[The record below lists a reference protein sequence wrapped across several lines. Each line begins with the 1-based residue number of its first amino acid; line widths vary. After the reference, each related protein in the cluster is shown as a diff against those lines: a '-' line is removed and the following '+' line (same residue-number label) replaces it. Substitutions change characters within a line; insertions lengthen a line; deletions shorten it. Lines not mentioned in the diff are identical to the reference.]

1 MILDILKEIAED
13 LELSFDFGAEWLLSN
28 NAIDVEFPL
37 IAFLPITE
45 ISDDENILKYELSFF
60 VLTNIEPENYNAVD
74 EQFSLIKSMRNK
86 AIEYIRRLRDYE
98 EDNVRL
104 FNITSRNIDFIINN
118 RIFDNYVNGVF
129 CKIEIEMTNTESVC

>member
-1 MILDILKEIAED
+1 MILDILKQIAED

-37 IAFLPITE
+37 IAMLPITE
-45 ISDDENILKYELSFF
+45 VSNDENLLKYQLSFF
-60 VLTNIEPENYNAVD
+60 VLNNISADEYNSV
-74 EQFSLIKSMRNK
+74 EMQFALIKSMRSK
-86 AIEYIRRLRDYE
+86 AIEYIRLLRDYE

-104 FNITSRNIDFIINN
+104 FNITNRSIDFIINN

-129 CKIEIEMTNTESVC
+129 CKIDIEMTNTESVC